1 MIIHTFKRFIFIAII
16 ALLPCYLSAEPTPA
30 AGKTLFANNC
40 ASCHAK
46 GMKKA
51 ATGPALAGVE
61 ERWAAYP
68 REDLYAWIRNSQK
81 LIKSGHPR
89 AVELWNEYKPT
100 VMNAA
105 AHLTDEDIESILLYV
120 DAQVNAVAA
129 GGEGDEAGGGAAAPS
144 KTPTWLYYSLFALLG
159 ILALILTRVISN
171 LNVIAAKKEGREYE
185 SKTLIETLTSKGV
198 LSFILFGAIIF
209 GGYTTVN
216 NAVSLGRQEGYAPE
230 QPIKFSHATHAGVQK
245 IDCQYCH
252 DGARRSKHSVI
263 PATNTCMNCHS
274 AINVGSKYGTAEL
287 TKIYASVGYDPSTN
301 KYIEG
306 YEDMSNDEIM
316 KVFSKWIG
324 DNYKV
329 ENGIDE
335 ELELPEDGQKV
346 VDEQWA
352 HIVESLTNDQKTS
365 VAGPIEWVRIHNLPD
380 HVYFNHAQ
388 HVSVGKIECQQ
399 CHGTVEEM
407 DIMAQHSPLSMGW
420 CINCHR
426 QTEVKFEGN
435 EYYTS
440 YENYHDALKDGTKDA
455 VTVEDIGGLEC
466 QKCHY

>member
-144 KTPTWLYYSLFALLG
+144 KTPTWLYYS
-159 ILALILTRVISN
+159 
-171 LNVIAAKKEGREYE
+171 
-185 SKTLIETLTSKGV
+185 
-198 LSFILFGAIIF
+198 
-209 GGYTTVN
+209 
-216 NAVSLGRQEGYAPE
+216 
-230 QPIKFSHATHAGVQK
+230 
-245 IDCQYCH
+245 
-252 DGARRSKHSVI
+252 
-263 PATNTCMNCHS
+263 
-274 AINVGSKYGTAEL
+274 
-287 TKIYASVGYDPSTN
+287 
-301 KYIEG
+301 
-306 YEDMSNDEIM
+306 
-316 KVFSKWIG
+316 
-324 DNYKV
+324 
-329 ENGIDE
+329 
-335 ELELPEDGQKV
+335 
-346 VDEQWA
+346 
-352 HIVESLTNDQKTS
+352 
-365 VAGPIEWVRIHNLPD
+365 
-380 HVYFNHAQ
+380 
-388 HVSVGKIECQQ
+388 
-399 CHGTVEEM
+399 
-407 DIMAQHSPLSMGW
+407 
-420 CINCHR
+420 
-426 QTEVKFEGN
+426 
-435 EYYTS
+435 
-440 YENYHDALKDGTKDA
+440 
-455 VTVEDIGGLEC
+455 
-466 QKCHY
+466 